1 MYRSHPTSRDTVTV
15 VPAAAPAPSF
25 VNPLRKSAY
34 L

>member
-15 VPAAAPAPSF
+15 VPAAAPSF